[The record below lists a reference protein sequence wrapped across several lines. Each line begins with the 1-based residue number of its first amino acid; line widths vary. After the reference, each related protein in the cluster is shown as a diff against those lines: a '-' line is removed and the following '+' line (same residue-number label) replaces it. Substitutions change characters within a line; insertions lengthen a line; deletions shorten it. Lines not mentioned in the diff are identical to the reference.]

1 MKAVPNIFH
10 VLAIFLEYPLRTVWG
25 IVPVLLA
32 AWSILSFSGCG
43 ACGTARNGAL
53 SYTRDTSWHFF
64 TVTEKPAE
72 VHSCEY
78 AHFVQGN
85 SSDLCAFMVF
95 FHNPG
100 GFLSMCFCL
109 WVGSVLVVTR
119 CCRMSRLAVTCS
131 TAVGS
136 PMSPVSLSKK
146 MLSCRCKKDKDSAQ
160 TDVPEHFLW
169 VLFPSGY
176 IQDAAKELANPWRE
190 GHSFKIRFWKIW
202 SSYELRL
209 NLLSL

>member
-1 MKAVPNIFH
+1 MEPFPIQEILLGISLQSQKNLQKFIHANMTTLFRETPQIYVP
-10 VLAIFLEYPLRTVWG
+10 LW
-25 IVPVLLA
+25 
-32 AWSILSFSGCG
+32 
-43 ACGTARNGAL
+43 
-53 SYTRDTSWHFF
+53 
-64 TVTEKPAE
+64 
-72 VHSCEY
+72 
-78 AHFVQGN
+78 
-85 SSDLCAFMVF
+85 F

-109 WVGSVLVVTR
+109 WVGAVLVVAR

-190 GHSFKIRFWKIW
+190 GHSFKIRFWKMW
-202 SSYELRL
+202 SSCKLRL